1 MVQANE
7 NAWCL
12 VIYSATLIGINT
24 VPTQP
29 RSSAALCLQL
39 QSSTFHLH
47 SCRGYKE
54 ILSPEIAKAAC
65 SPPHSYPCASEPWDP
80 PRTGTSSWTWGTAPS
95 PPPSRECHRSPRC
108 IHCRRHTRGP
118 AVSLPTSPCHR
129 GQHSSKLRGQDLGV
143 NQLVQTVQVVTV

>member
-80 PRTGTSSWTWGTAPS
+80 PRTGTCKAEAESV
-95 PPPSRECHRSPRC
+95 RSPSNDLDN
-108 IHCRRHTRGP
+108 IHLC
-118 AVSLPTSPCHR
+118 VSLLCIPCSWVR
-129 GQHSSKLRGQDLGV
+129 SSLRDFELWISDIQGDAQGDALHLSQETKPSG
-143 NQLVQTVQVVTV
+143 LSVTE